1 MQEAIEAGLISEE
14 QVDRSLIRM
23 MRARFQL
30 GSIGDDSLTPWA
42 SYSPDTIASPR
53 HRAKALD
60 MARKSMTLLKNSGGV
75 LPLSTSVRKIAV
87 VGPNANDSTMMWGNY
102 NGTPVSSVT
111 ILDGIR
117 NEFPAAE
124 IVYTPGCHAVD
135 PLPSA
140 EAYMA
145 VADSVADADV
155 IIFAGGLSPRLEGEE
170 MSVDYPGFRGG
181 DRTRIELPAVQTE
194 MMKALK
200 ATGRPVVF
208 VLCAGSQVA
217 IPWEAGNVDAILD
230 AYYPG
235 EAGGRAV
242 AEVLSGAVNPAGRLP
257 FTFYASTDD
266 LPDYLDYDMYGRT
279 YRYFQGTPLYPFGH
293 GLSYTDFSYGSAS
306 LSSPKIKR
314 GETVTLTIPVSNI
327 GSRDGEEVVQVY
339 ISNPQDPAAAPRTL
353 RAFRR
358 VAIPAG
364 ETAQVSISLPAST
377 FEFFDPASGEM
388 TVSSGEYGILYGGSS
403 DPAALKSTKIKIR

>member
-1 MQEAIEAGLISEE
+1 M
-14 QVDRSLIRM
+14 
-23 MRARFQL
+23 
-30 GSIGDDSLTPWA
+30 
-42 SYSPDTIASPR
+42 
-53 HRAKALD
+53 
-60 MARKSMTLLKNSGGV
+60 
-75 LPLSTSVRKIAV
+75 
-87 VGPNANDSTMMWGNY
+87 
-102 NGTPVSSVT
+102 
-111 ILDGIR
+111 
-117 NEFPAAE
+117 
-124 IVYTPGCHAVD
+124 
-135 PLPSA
+135 
-140 EAYMA
+140 
-145 VADSVADADV
+145 
-155 IIFAGGLSPRLEGEE
+155 
-170 MSVDYPGFRGG
+170 
-181 DRTRIELPAVQTE
+181 
-194 MMKALK
+194 
-200 ATGRPVVF
+200 
-208 VLCAGSQVA
+208 
-217 IPWEAGNVDAILD
+217 
-230 AYYPG
+230 
-235 EAGGRAV
+235 
-242 AEVLSGAVNPAGRLP
+242 LSGAVNPAGRLP